1 MPATK
6 TTSDKFQSVEL
17 GRYFTARG
25 EQRILVGRRG
35 ADEVVRLFDL
45 PTAGDRMRGRS
56 YFVEAGFDSKA
67 ELAIFRKRYLE
78 DAERIGDSPMSKAA
92 IDRIV
97 DASLERPREAIS

>member
-1 MPATK
+1 MSATK
-6 TTSDKFQSVEL
+6 TTDKSRSVEL

-25 EQRILVGRRG
+25 EPRILVGRRG
-35 ADEVVRLFDL
+35 ADQVVRLFDL
-45 PTAGDRMRGRS
+45 PMAGDRMRGRS

-78 DAERIGDSPMSKAA
+78 DAERIGDSPMSKTA

-97 DASLERPREAIS
+97 DASLERPRQAIS

>member
-6 TTSDKFQSVEL
+6 TTDRPRTVEL
-17 GRYFTARG
+17 GRYVTARG
-25 EQRILVGRRG
+25 EERILAGRRG
-35 ADEVVRLFDL
+35 ADQVVRLFDL
-45 PTAGDRMRGRS
+45 SAGANGKRGRS

-67 ELAIFRKRYLE
+67 ELAVFRKLYLE

-92 IDRIV
+92 IDRII

>member
-6 TTSDKFQSVEL
+6 TTDRAQTVEL

-35 ADEVVRLFDL
+35 ADRVVRLFDL

>member
-6 TTSDKFQSVEL
+6 TTNKSQSVEL
-17 GRYFTARG
+17 GRYFTVRG
-25 EQRILVGRRG
+25 EERILVGRRG
-35 ADEVVRLFDL
+35 ADRVVRLFDL
-45 PTAGDRMRGRS
+45 PMAGDRMRGRS